1 MNLCINPCERSAD
14 ELGRNKLGG
23 RDDQSH
29 RLGSFNHM
37 RSVPHLLLT
46 QILLLRR
53 RHSRSRFLSFQCS
66 LHRRQ
71 KAGKTLS
78 WKQSLRRN
86 PNSRPDSASLKNI
99 DLVLV
104 TNQMMLMAPC
114 YMLLKTKVG
123 WYVLKKICLSKKTE
137 NFKNKECHEGNCIC
151 IVTNYCEV
159 GNIFESTKKV
169 VRKKDIAP
177 LKEGLCLYIM

>member
-1 MNLCINPCERSAD
+1 MPP
-14 ELGRNKLGG
+14 
-23 RDDQSH
+23 H
-29 RLGSFNHM
+29 
-37 RSVPHLLLT
+37 SV
-46 QILLLRR
+46 LR
-53 RHSRSRFLSFQCS
+53 
-66 LHRRQ
+66 
-71 KAGKTLS
+71 
-78 WKQSLRRN
+78 
-86 PNSRPDSASLKNI
+86 
-99 DLVLV
+99 
-104 TNQMMLMAPC
+104 MMLMAPC